1 MKKIKVFFTGGTIA
15 MRIDA
20 DGLLK
25 PAVSGDELLAQIP
38 QLQHAICVESSQ
50 FSNVASSQMSGALCM
65 ELRSQIIQTLARAD
79 IFGVVIVHGTDTME
93 ESAFLLDAA
102 LTSAQLVGKT
112 VVMTGAMHSAEHVN
126 GDGLSNLADA
136 LAVASC
142 DDAAG
147 RGVLVAMAGQI
158 HAARWVRKMDSVR
171 VDTFAS
177 PNDAQTIQG
186 TIARNHIKSAQRG
199 SDGFKVTFTTV
210 AARSMPAISLADSA
224 VALDRV
230 DIISMHS
237 GADGALLNA
246 SIDLGAKAV
255 VINAVGAGNVNE
267 ALFCAIQE
275 VLSKQ
280 IPVMISTRC
289 ITGGSLPAY
298 GYVGG
303 GQQLQKIGACFAAD
317 LPAHKARLY
326 AQLALAGG
334 HTTPHDFVSLFEQ
347 LDSQ

>member
-25 PAVSGDELLAQIP
+25 PAVSGDELLAQMP

-50 FSNVASSQMSGALCM
+50 FSNVSSSQMSGALCM

-102 LTSAQLVGKT
+102 LTSAQLAGKT
-112 VVMTGAMHSAEHVN
+112 VVMTGAMHSAEHLN
-126 GDGLSNLADA
+126 GDGLGNLADA
-136 LAVASC
+136 LAVASSY
-142 DDAAG
+142 DAAG

-186 TIARNHIKSAQRG
+186 TIARDG
-199 SDGFKVTFTTV
+199 DGFKVAFTTV

-275 VLSKQ
+275 VLFKQ

>member
-25 PAVSGDELLAQIP
+25 PAVSGDELLAQMP

-50 FSNVASSQMSGALCM
+50 FSNVSSSQMSGALCM

-79 IFGVVIVHGTDTME
+79 IFGILVVHGTDTME

-102 LTSAQLVGKT
+102 LTSAQLAGKT

-126 GDGLSNLADA
+126 GDGLGNLADA

-186 TIARNHIKSAQRG
+186 TIARDGN
-199 SDGFKVTFTTV
+199 GFKVAFTTI

-224 VALDRV
+224 VTLDRV

-334 HTTPHDFVSLFEQ
+334 HKTPHDFVALFEQ
-347 LDSQ
+347 LASQ

>member
-15 MRIDA
+15 MCIDA

-50 FSNVASSQMSGALCM
+50 FSNVSSSQMSGALCM

-102 LTSAQLVGKT
+102 LTSAQLAGKT

-126 GDGLSNLADA
+126 GDGLGNLADA

-186 TIARNHIKSAQRG
+186 TIARDG
-199 SDGFKVTFTTV
+199 DGFKVAFTTV

-255 VINAVGAGNVNE
+255 VINSVGAGNVNE

-334 HTTPHDFVSLFEQ
+334 YKTPHDFVSLFEQ

>member
-50 FSNVASSQMSGALCM
+50 FSNVSSSQMSGALCM
-65 ELRSQIIQTLARAD
+65 ALRSQIIQSLARAD

-102 LTSAQLVGKT
+102 LTSAQLAGKT

-126 GDGLSNLADA
+126 GDGLGNLADA

-186 TIARNHIKSAQRG
+186 TIARDG
-199 SDGFKVTFTTV
+199 DGFKMAFTTV

-326 AQLALAGG
+326 AQLALASG
-334 HTTPHDFVSLFEQ
+334 HHTQHDFVVLFERLAAQ
-347 LDSQ
+347 

>member
-38 QLQHAICVESSQ
+38 ELQHAICVESSQ

-186 TIARNHIKSAQRG
+186 TIARDG
-199 SDGFKVTFTTV
+199 DGFKVAFTTV
-210 AARSMPAISLADSA
+210 ASRSMPAISLADSA

-267 ALFCAIQE
+267 ALFCAIQV